1 MMRSQSSTAK
11 RITDMTTGNPFRLIL
26 FFGLPLILG
35 NTLQQVYAMVD
46 TVVLGRFEG
55 VNGLAT
61 LGTCS
66 WPTWLS
72 VSFMTNFAQ
81 ASSLVLAKRFGAHQT
96 EELKKA
102 TGNIYIIALILG
114 AVLTVVMQLAARPV
128 LMLQNTPAEILEEAI
143 LYLRISFFGIPVLL
157 AYNLYSAFLRS
168 LGDSRTPLYAI
179 MAATVVNIVLDVW
192 FVAGLGWGVA
202 GAAVATVTAQAAS
215 AVVCFLRVRS
225 YDLLHVEKKHMRP
238 VRSILKEFF
247 SLSIPMLMQSFAI
260 AFGGVFV
267 QTHINGYGAAFAAG
281 MSASGKV
288 FGLLETACIALAQA
302 TATFVSQNYG
312 AKRFDRIRQGVKNA
326 LWISLATA
334 TILAF
339 AMFAF
344 GRSILGLFVAPEAIE
359 TAWGLL
365 RVMSVGLWVAY
376 PMYSLRQAIQAL
388 GNAVIPLI
396 AAIVQIFA
404 RVLVTIYFPRFLG
417 PQGMYFTTVTAW
429 VTSLILIGIA
439 YPIRFRR
446 CEQEG
451 ALEA

>member
-1 MMRSQSSTAK
+1 MKSRSSATK
-11 RITDMTTGNPFRLIL
+11 HITDMTTGNPCQLIL
-26 FFGLPLILG
+26 LFGLPLILG

-46 TVVLGRFEG
+46 TVVLVRFEG
-55 VNGLAT
+55 VTGLAI

-81 ASSLVLAKRFGAHQT
+81 ASSLVLAKRFGAHQM

-102 TGNIYIIALILG
+102 TGNIYVIALILG
-114 AVLTVVMQLAARPV
+114 VLLTLVMQLAARPV
-128 LMLQNTPAEILEEAI
+128 LMLQNTPAEILDEAV
-143 LYLRISFFGIPVLL
+143 LYLRILFAGIPVLL
-157 AYNLYSAFLRS
+157 AYNLYAAFLRS
-168 LGDSRTPLYAI
+168 LGDSRTPLQAI
-179 MAATVVNIVLDVW
+179 LGATVVNIVLDVW
-192 FVAGLGWGVA
+192 LVAGLGWGVA

-225 YDLLHVEKKHMRP
+225 YDLLRVQKHHMRLK
-238 VRSILKEFF
+238 RSVLSEFF

-267 QTHINGYGAAFAAG
+267 QTSINGYGATFAAG
-281 MSASGKV
+281 MSATGKL

-312 AKRFDRIRQGVKNA
+312 AGQFGRIREGVKSA
-326 LWISLATA
+326 IRLSLVTA
-334 TILAF
+334 TLLIV
-339 AMFAF
+339 AMMLF
-344 GRSILGLFVAPEAIE
+344 GRAILSLFVVPEAMD

-365 RVMSVGLWVAY
+365 FVMSIGLWVAY

-388 GNAVIPLI
+388 GNAVVPLI
-396 AAIVQIFA
+396 AALVQILA

-429 VTSLILIGIA
+429 VTSLILIGIV
-439 YPIRFRR
+439 YPIWLRR
-446 CEQEG
+446 CERRSAAQ
-451 ALEA
+451 A

>member
-1 MMRSQSSTAK
+1 MKSCSSAT
-11 RITDMTTGNPFRLIL
+11 RHITDMTTGNPCQLIL
-26 FFGLPLILG
+26 LFGLPLILG

-55 VNGLAT
+55 VTGLAI

-81 ASSLVLAKRFGAHQT
+81 ASSLVLAKRFGAHQM

-102 TGNIYIIALILG
+102 TGNIYVIALILG
-114 AVLTVVMQLAARPV
+114 VLLTLVMQLAARPV
-128 LMLQNTPAEILEEAI
+128 LMLQNTPAEILDEAV
-143 LYLRISFFGIPVLL
+143 LYLRILFAGIPVLL
-157 AYNLYSAFLRS
+157 AYNLYAAFLRS
-168 LGDSRTPLYAI
+168 LGDSRTPLQAI
-179 MAATVVNIVLDVW
+179 LGATVVNIVLDVW
-192 FVAGLGWGVA
+192 LVAGLGWGVA

-225 YDLLHVEKKHMRP
+225 YDLLRVQKHHMRLK
-238 VRSILKEFF
+238 RSVLSEFF

-267 QTHINGYGAAFAAG
+267 QTSINGYGATFAAG
-281 MSASGKV
+281 MSATGKL

-312 AKRFDRIRQGVKNA
+312 AGQFGRIREGVKSA
-326 LWISLATA
+326 IRLSLVTA
-334 TILAF
+334 TLLIV
-339 AMFAF
+339 AMMLF
-344 GRSILGLFVAPEAIE
+344 GRAILSLFVVPEAMD

-365 RVMSVGLWVAY
+365 FVMSIGLWVAY

-388 GNAVIPLI
+388 GNAVVPLI
-396 AAIVQIFA
+396 AAIVQILA

-429 VTSLILIGIA
+429 VTSLILIGIV
-439 YPIRFRR
+439 YPVWLRR
-446 CEQEG
+446 CERRSAAQ
-451 ALEA
+451 A

>member
-1 MMRSQSSTAK
+1 MKVQSSATK

-55 VNGLAT
+55 VTGLAI

-66 WPTWLS
+66 WPIWLS
-72 VSFMTNFAQ
+72 VSFLTNFAQ
-81 ASSLVLAKRFGAHQT
+81 ASSLILAKRFGAHQL

-102 TGNIYIIALILG
+102 TGNIYLIALILG
-114 AVLTVVMQLAARPV
+114 AFLTVVMQLAARPV
-128 LMLQNTPAEILEEAI
+128 LVLQNTPAEILNEAV

-168 LGDSRTPLYAI
+168 LGDSRTPLNAI
-179 MAATVVNIVLDVW
+179 MVATVVNIVLDVW

-202 GAAVATVTAQAAS
+202 GAAVATVTAQTAS

-225 YDLLHVEKKHMRP
+225 YELLRVEKKHLRL
-238 VRSILKEFF
+238 VRSVLSEFF

-288 FGLLETACIALAQA
+288 FSLLETACIALAQS

-312 AKRFDRIRQGVKNA
+312 AKRFDRIRRGVKNA
-326 LWISLATA
+326 IWLSLATA
-334 TILAF
+334 SLLLIS
-339 AMFAF
+339 MFAF
-344 GRSILGLFVAPEAIE
+344 GRWILGLFVVPEAME

-365 RVMSVGLWVAY
+365 RVMSVGLLVAY
-376 PMYSLRQAIQAL
+376 PMYSIRQAIQAL

-404 RVLVTIYFPRFLG
+404 RMLVTIYFPRFLG

-446 CEQEG
+446 CERECT
-451 ALEA
+451 AKA